1 MFSIKPLAFNFYCSL
16 LIINSINWMF
26 NKARTDFL
34 FYSWFTVVAIE
45 TLIQEPGD
53 FLILYL
59 HQLRLR
65 CSTITR
71 WFLKLSA
78 RVTYSLAIVKK
89 KTSRKLPYLI
99 LQIHMGMFYWFPYH
113 ILCFPHIY
121 LHCTIIFPF
130 NWVIEHQST
139 NSEVFTLNINLVQVW
154 FSSFKVSLSF
164 SVALLLMKLYEW
176 LESNFSMN

>member
-16 LIINSINWMF
+16 LIINSINWMINLGF

-45 TLIQEPGD
+45 MLIQEPGD

-71 WFLKLSA
+71 WFLSYRPGLHIHWQ
-78 RVTYSLAIVKK
+78 LFKK
-89 KTSRKLPYLI
+89 KKPRKLPYLI

-139 NSEVFTLNINLVQVW
+139 NSEVFTLNINLVQKYGFHLLKGVW
-154 FSSFKVSLSF
+154 VSLLHYSWW
-164 SVALLLMKLYEW
+164 S
-176 LESNFSMN
+176 SMSD